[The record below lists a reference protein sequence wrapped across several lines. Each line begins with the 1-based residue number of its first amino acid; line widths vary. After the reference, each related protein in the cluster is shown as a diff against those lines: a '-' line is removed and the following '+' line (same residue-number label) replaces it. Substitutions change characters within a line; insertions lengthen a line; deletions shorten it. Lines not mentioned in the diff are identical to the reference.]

1 MHTTTRID
9 GSDFD
14 MIFLGRRHPSQAS
27 EESSTF
33 AVMES
38 TTQQLST
45 YPHIIPLAISE
56 ANHHRRQPKIR
67 SMSDYEIQRLRRS
80 DSFMNY
86 NYHINTTSTRP
97 RHMIS
102 GSSTPESK
110 YRPHHRKGEL
120 RYDFRFGNG
129 FEQKEDARF
138 KHARH
143 RRDRSSVFT
152 VASART
158 LCSIPSEPPTPISPS
173 PSFLD
178 LYSPSLPPSPTV
190 ASNPAYATTS
200 HSTLTPLELQ
210 DCINHGRYCR
220 LKTFLLEL
228 LHLDLKLPSSASTP
242 RSSMRT
248 ICNHKFHHGRCKR
261 CDLSEAIFPYLGGG
275 LLTSGFHCRDFGC
288 EACSDM
294 HVSVQEEE
302 WAERTPSPLDISDEA
317 PQIDPIAFIPIS
329 TTQPHPLDTGS
340 DCASTSTPS
349 SHSSFSFSPS
359 LFRSTPLPRDTRPDL
374 SPPTSPPNYSLPIP
388 THRPTHHT
396 GPSTPCRARIPT
408 GFARY
413 ISPSPESTSRTS
425 VLGSNIPATAVA
437 MLQASP
443 TTVHIRQPHSRPGT
457 AVQSTRSPSPLSTPV
472 TEIENPLSDTPITII
487 HIRQPHSRPEPAVQS
502 TPSPSPLSRPATEIK
517 NPLRDDTTSQ
527 ASPATTVIRH
537 LHSQPGTA
545 VQPFPSPPPT
555 TTPTTEIEN
564 PLSDTAHSAPHSPPS
579 PDSRTTILRLH
590 RALSTSTSS
599 TDTHLIRTARLVL
612 GLAVQSAAGRIPADI
627 AEKVSAQLFSEE
639 GQEVMEREEFVTFVR
654 EAVERGEVSEV
665 RGSQI
670 LELINAS
677 GEGDVNF
684 VA

>member
-1 MHTTTRID
+1 
-9 GSDFD
+9 
-14 MIFLGRRHPSQAS
+14 MIFLGHKHPSQAS
-27 EESSTF
+27 EGNNVCSLEQDEDSECHDLFRTLSTVIWGQQMCNRTKRRRLSLHSSISSVHHCDLGRTKVFTLCTHSSTLLSTPESSTF
-33 AVMES
+33 VVMES

-45 YPHIIPLAISE
+45 YPHLIPLAISE

-67 SMSDYEIQRLRRS
+67 SMSDYETQRLRRS

-120 RYDFRFGNG
+120 RYDFKFGNG

-158 LCSIPSEPPTPISPS
+158 LCSIPSETPTPISPS

-210 DCINHGRYCR
+210 DCIKHGRYCR
-220 LKTFLLEL
+220 LKTFLLDL
-228 LHLDLKLPSSASTP
+228 LHLDFKLPSSASTP

-261 CDLSEAIFPYLGGG
+261 CDLPEAILPYLDGG

-317 PQIDPIAFIPIS
+317 PQIDVSLAITYSFCPRVS
-329 TTQPHPLDTGS
+329 LTYRSYSQSL
-340 DCASTSTPS
+340 S
-349 SHSSFSFSPS
+349 SQ
-359 LFRSTPLPRDTRPDL
+359 
-374 SPPTSPPNYSLPIP
+374 SPPPNLILLTPAA
-388 THRPTHHT
+388 TAHLHRHPALI
-396 GPSTPCRARIPT
+396 RA
-408 GFARY
+408 
-413 ISPSPESTSRTS
+413 SPSPHPS
-425 VLGSNIPATAVA
+425 SNPHHFPATPDQTPRRQQVH
-437 MLQASP
+437 Q
-443 TTVHIRQPHSRPGT
+443 TTH
-457 AVQSTRSPSPLSTPV
+457 SPSPHTDLPTTLV
-472 TEIENPLSDTPITII
+472 
-487 HIRQPHSRPEPAVQS
+487 HQHHAVPAY
-502 TPSPSPLSRPATEIK
+502 PP
-517 NPLRDDTTSQ
+517 
-527 ASPATTVIRH
+527 ASPDTYLQVPKAH
-537 LHSQPGTA
+537 L
-545 VQPFPSPPPT
+545 
-555 TTPTTEIEN
+555 E
-564 PLSDTAHSAPHSPPS
+564 PPS
-579 PDSRTTILRLH
+579 
-590 RALSTSTSS
+590 
-599 TDTHLIRTARLVL
+599 
-612 GLAVQSAAGRIPADI
+612 
-627 AEKVSAQLFSEE
+627 
-639 GQEVMEREEFVTFVR
+639 
-654 EAVERGEVSEV
+654 
-665 RGSQI
+665 
-670 LELINAS
+670 
-677 GEGDVNF
+677 
-684 VA
+684 